1 MAPPDYAVT
10 PYSSNLA
17 VPHIRRAA
25 YIFNGDAMPLT
36 DIKVKTAKPMDKAYK
51 LTDGGGMYL
60 LVKPNGSKYWRL
72 KYRFV
77 GKEKMLSIGVY
88 PDVSLADARQKR
100 DEARKVLAAGGDPG
114 EVKKA
119 DKLAQKLSTENTFEA
134 IAREWHKQKADRWSL
149 RYRDEIIDTF
159 EKDIFPYLG
168 RRPIAEIKP
177 MELLETLRRLEK
189 RGALEKMRKV
199 RQRCG
204 EVFRYAIVTGRAEY
218 NPAPDLATALATP
231 KKTHFPFLTAEELP
245 YFIRDLAGYTGS
257 VITKTATQIIMQTGV
272 RTQEL
277 RFARWEDI
285 DFEKRL
291 WEIPPEVM
299 KMKRPHIVPLSE
311 QVVELF
317 QSLKPITGMYPL
329 VFIGRND
336 RTKPI
341 SKESVNQVIELLG
354 YKGRLTGHGFRHTMS
369 TILHEQGFNSAWI
382 ETQLAHVDK
391 NAIRGTY
398 NHAHYL
404 EGRREMMQW
413 YGDYI
418 DNLELGG
425 SVVHGKFG
433 GRA

>member
-1 MAPPDYAVT
+1 
-10 PYSSNLA
+10 
-17 VPHIRRAA
+17 
-25 YIFNGDAMPLT
+25 MPLT

-100 DEARKVLAAGGDPG
+100 EDARKILAAGGDPG

-134 IAREWHKQKADRWSL
+134 IAREWHRQKADRWSL

-231 KKTHFPFLTAEELP
+231 KKTHFPFLTAEELS
-245 YFIRDLAGYTGS
+245 YFIKDLAGYTGS
-257 VITKTATQIIMQTGV
+257 VITKTATQIIMLTGV

-418 DNLELGG
+418 ESMSKGEVILSG
-425 SVVHGKFG
+425 SFSKS
-433 GRA
+433 A

>member
-1 MAPPDYAVT
+1 
-10 PYSSNLA
+10 
-17 VPHIRRAA
+17 
-25 YIFNGDAMPLT
+25 MPLT

-77 GKEKMLSIGVY
+77 SKEKMLSIGVY

-119 DKLAQKLSTENTFEA
+119 DKLAQKLSTENTFES

-177 MELLETLRRLEK
+177 MELLETLRRLER

-231 KKTHFPFLTAEELP
+231 KKNHFPFLTVEELP
-245 YFIRDLAGYTGS
+245 YFIKDLAGYTGS
-257 VITKTATQIIMQTGV
+257 IITKTATQIIMQTGV

-317 QSLKPITGMYPL
+317 QSLKPLTGMYPL

-341 SKESVNQVIELLG
+341 SKESINQVIELLG

-404 EGRREMMQW
+404 DGRRQMMQW
-413 YGDYI
+413 YADFI
-418 DNLELGG
+418 DEINGG
-425 SVVHGKFG
+425 NHMIGLNKI
-433 GRA
+433 A

>member
-1 MAPPDYAVT
+1 
-10 PYSSNLA
+10 
-17 VPHIRRAA
+17 
-25 YIFNGDAMPLT
+25 MPLT
-36 DIKVKTAKPMDKAYK
+36 DIKVKSAKPTEKAYK

-100 DEARKVLAAGGDPG
+100 DDARKILAAGGDPG

-168 RRPIAEIKP
+168 RRPIAEVKP

-245 YFIRDLAGYTGS
+245 YFIKDLAGYTGS
-257 VITKTATQIIMQTGV
+257 VITKTATQIIMLTGV

-277 RFARWEDI
+277 RFARWQDI

-329 VFIGRND
+329 VFVGRND

-418 DNLELGG
+418 DGLASAGDVLAG
-425 SVVHGKFG
+425 SFSKT
-433 GRA
+433 A

>member
-1 MAPPDYAVT
+1 MKLTARQV
-10 PYSSNLA
+10 
-17 VPHIRRAA
+17 
-25 YIFNGDAMPLT
+25 DA
-36 DIKVKTAKPMDKAYK
+36 AKPKEKPYK
-51 LTDGGGMYL
+51 LADGGGLYL
-60 LVKPNGSKYWRL
+60 EVTTSGSRYWRL
-72 KYRFV
+72 KYRYA
-77 GKEKMLSIGVY
+77 GKEKRLAFGVY
-88 PDVSLADARQKR
+88 PEVSLAEARGKR
-100 DEARKVLAAGGDPG
+100 DAAKKSLSTGSDPG

-119 DKLAQKLSTENTFEA
+119 EKMAQRLSFENTFEA
-134 IAREWHKQKADRWSL
+134 IAREWHQHKADRWSL

-159 EKDIFPYLG
+159 EKDIFPYIG
-168 RRPIAEIKP
+168 KRPIADLKP
-177 MELLETLRRLEK
+177 MELLEALRKMEK

-218 NPAPDLATALATP
+218 NPAPDLASALATP
-231 KKTHFPFLTAEELP
+231 KKIHFPFLTASELP
-245 YFIRDLAGYTGS
+245 YFLNDLAGYTGS
-257 VITKTATQIIMQTGV
+257 IITKTATQIIMLTGV

-285 DFEKRL
+285 DFDKRL
-291 WEIPPEVM
+291 WEIPAEVM

-311 QVVELF
+311 QVVMLF
-317 QSLKPITGMYPL
+317 KQLEPISKHHPL

-336 RTKPI
+336 PRKPI

-398 NHAHYL
+398 NHAQYL

-413 YGDYI
+413 YADYI
-418 DNLELGG
+418 DSLRNGG
-425 SVVHGKFG
+425 NIVHGDFNRQK
-433 GRA
+433 A

>member
-1 MAPPDYAVT
+1 
-10 PYSSNLA
+10 
-17 VPHIRRAA
+17 
-25 YIFNGDAMPLT
+25 MPLT

-100 DEARKVLAAGGDPG
+100 DEARKILAAGGDPG

-245 YFIRDLAGYTGS
+245 YFIKDLIGYTGS
-257 VITKTATQIIMQTGV
+257 VITKTATQIIMHTGV

-277 RFARWEDI
+277 RFARWQDI

-329 VFIGRND
+329 IFVGRND

-418 DNLELGG
+418 DGLASAGNVLAG
-425 SVVHGKFG
+425 SFSKT
-433 GRA
+433 A

>member
-1 MAPPDYAVT
+1 
-10 PYSSNLA
+10 
-17 VPHIRRAA
+17 
-25 YIFNGDAMPLT
+25 MPLT
-36 DIKVKTAKPMDKAYK
+36 DIKVKTAKPMEKAYK
-51 LTDGGGMYL
+51 LADGGGMYL

-72 KYRFV
+72 KYRFA

-88 PDVSLADARQKR
+88 PDVSLADAREKR
-100 DEARKVLAAGGDPG
+100 KEARKTLASGGDPG

-119 DKLAQKLSTENTFEA
+119 EKLSQKLSIANTFEA
-134 IAREWHKQKADRWSL
+134 IAREWHQHKADRWSL
-149 RYRDEIIDTF
+149 RYREEIIDTF
-159 EKDIFPYLG
+159 EKDIFPHIG
-168 RRPIAEIKP
+168 KRPIAEIKP
-177 MELLETLRRLEK
+177 MELLETLRRMEK

-231 KKTHFPFLTAEELP
+231 KKTNFPFLSVEELP
-245 YFIRDLAGYTGS
+245 HFLRDLAGYTGS
-257 VITKTATQIIMQTGV
+257 IITKTATQIIMLTAV

-277 RFARWEDI
+277 RFARWQDI

-311 QVVELF
+311 QVVNLF
-317 QSLKPITGMYPL
+317 LSLKPITGAYPL

-369 TILHEQGFNSAWI
+369 TILHEKGYNSAWI
-382 ETQLAHVDK
+382 EMQLAHVDK
-391 NAIRGTY
+391 NAIRGAY
-398 NHAHYL
+398 NHAQYL
-404 EGRREMMQW
+404 DGRREMMQW
-413 YGDYI
+413 YADYL
-418 DNLELGG
+418 DGLAKGG
-425 SVVHGKFG
+425 MVFQGKFVIKT
-433 GRA
+433 A